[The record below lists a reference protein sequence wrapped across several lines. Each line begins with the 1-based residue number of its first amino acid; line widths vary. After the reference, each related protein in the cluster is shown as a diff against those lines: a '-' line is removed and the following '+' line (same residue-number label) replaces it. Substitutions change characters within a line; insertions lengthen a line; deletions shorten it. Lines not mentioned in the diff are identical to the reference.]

1 MPNDI
6 LIVILILGVN
16 NISDRVP
23 SFNSS
28 AKKMSAALT
37 GIRQDG
43 IAVVVGHC
51 SSGHLCSMVNNKVV
65 EILNRDWKQA
75 FSESNV
81 KWLMS
86 RFIFFYLEKNPFLSR
101 LTSLN

>member
-16 NISDRVP
+16 NISDHVP
-23 SFNSS
+23 SFNFS

-37 GIRQDG
+37 GVKQDG

-51 SSGHLCSMVNNKVV
+51 SSGHLCSIVNNKMVA
-65 EILNRDWKQA
+65 ILKLNRDWKQT
-75 FSESNV
+75 FFENNV
-81 KWLMS
+81 K
-86 RFIFFYLEKNPFLSR
+86 
-101 LTSLN
+101 